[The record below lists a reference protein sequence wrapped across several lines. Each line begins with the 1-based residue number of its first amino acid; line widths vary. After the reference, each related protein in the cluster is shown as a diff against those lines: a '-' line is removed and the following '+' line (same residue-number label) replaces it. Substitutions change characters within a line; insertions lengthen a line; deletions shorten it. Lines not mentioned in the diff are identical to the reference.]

1 MGTAGHIV
9 VMLAIGYLLGS
20 VPFARLFTIRAG
32 VDLFAIGTGNPGA
45 ANVFR
50 KVDKRLGAAV
60 FFADGLKGAIPV
72 VIAWLFGAPQ
82 ELWFIAGS
90 AAVVGHCYPVFN
102 RFRGGAGLA
111 TSAGVVIGLMPVA
124 GTIGMIAGMVT
135 IARFKSSG
143 HGALV
148 GLIVMVLLWFVV
160 GGFDWPIGSE
170 GPAVSASIGI
180 AIALF
185 ARAALKGWKPGRKD

>member
-1 MGTAGHIV
+1 MGTAGHV
-9 VMLAIGYLLGS
+9 LVMLAVGYLLGS
-20 VPFARLFTIRAG
+20 VPFARLFTMRAG
-32 VDLFAIGTGNPGA
+32 VDLFSIGTGNPGA

-72 VIAWLFGAPQ
+72 VIAWLVGAPQ
-82 ELWFIAGS
+82 ELWIVAGA
-90 AAVVGHCYPVFN
+90 AAVVGHWYPIFN

-111 TSAGVVIGLMPVA
+111 TSAGVVIALMPLA
-124 GTIGMIAGMVT
+124 GTIGMAAGMLT

-148 GLIVMVLLWFVV
+148 GLVVIIGLSFV
-160 GGFDWPIGSE
+160 FTSEWPRGSE
-170 GPAVSASIGI
+170 WPAAAGAV
-180 AIALF
+180 AIAVVLF
-185 ARAALKGWKPGRKD
+185 AKAAIKGWKPGRKD